1 MKHIILEANDTDAVA
16 FNIAD
21 LAERLEELTDKRD
34 RRGKIYP
41 LGMLLT
47 LIILA
52 KLAGED
58 KPSGMAQWI
67 RLRCDAFVELF
78 DCKHRR
84 MPCLNSIRWVLQE
97 VVCLDELER
106 VFIRYLHD
114 TYGGQESQLISID
127 GKTMRGTI
135 PKGESQGVHLL
146 AAYLPEEGVVLK
158 QIEVGTKENE
168 IVAAPQLI
176 EGLYLKD
183 RVVCGD
189 AMQTQ
194 RGLSVDIL
202 AGGGNYV
209 WFLKGNQPTMLDD
222 VQRFFEPP
230 QRSSGWSLPE
240 LPRSVAEQS
249 NKRHGRLE
257 RRTLT
262 LMVDS
267 EGFLDWPGVQQVFR
281 VERYRQQQRDGKE
294 TVEVIYGFTSCAP
307 KTSSAAQLL
316 SWTRAYWGIENGLHY
331 RRDVTLREDATRT
344 SQTTLAKV
352 LATINNLIVAI
363 ARKLNYSNLAEARR
377 VFDARIAMQLR

>member
-1 MKHIILEANDTDAVA
+1 MKHIILEARDTDAIA
-16 FNIAD
+16 FNVAD
-21 LAERLEELTDKRD
+21 LAARLEELTDTRD
-34 RRGKIYP
+34 KRGKIYP

-58 KPSGMAQWI
+58 KPFGIAQWI
-67 RLRCDAFVELF
+67 RLRCNAFVELF
-78 DCKHRR
+78 GCRHKR

-97 VVCLDELER
+97 IVYLDELEQI
-106 VFIRYLHD
+106 FTRYLHD

-158 QIEVGTKENE
+158 QIEVGAKENE

-176 EGLYLKD
+176 EGLYLKNK
-183 RVVCGD
+183 VVCGD

-194 RGLSVDIL
+194 RELSVDIL
-202 AGGGNYV
+202 AKGGDYL
-209 WFLKGNQPTMLDD
+209 WLLKENQHNLLDD

-230 QRSSGWSLPE
+230 QRSSGWTLPE
-240 LPRSVAEQS
+240 LPRSVAGKS
-249 NKRHGRLE
+249 NKSHGRLE

-267 EGFLDWPGVQQVFR
+267 DGFLDWPGVQQAFR
-281 VERYRQQQRDGKE
+281 IERYRQHLRSGKE
-294 TVEVIYGFTSCAP
+294 NVEVVYGITSRDP
-307 KTSSAAQLL
+307 QTSSAAQMLY
-316 SWTRAYWGIENGLHY
+316 WTRAYWGIENGLHY
-331 RRDVTLREDATRT
+331 RRDVTLREDATRI
-344 SQTTLAKV
+344 SQTKLAKV
-352 LATINNLIVAI
+352 LATINNLIIAI
-363 ARKLNYSNLAEARR
+363 AQKLNYSNLAEARR
-377 VFDARIAMQLR
+377 VFDAGIAMQLR